1 MIALHV
7 ARKGRPRLFSRQCP
21 YSISTIINT
30 TQFKSQHD
38 EDLKNGCIK
47 IEAPDPLSCIHS
59 RLNFCDQSRPG
70 SARMVNGKQFKIHRF
85 CTDTSVRKYHHE
97 FGALASHI
105 SSTLFFTNSLL
116 ELRQPRIYE
125 PSSWKLT
132 PNTQSSHRRQFR
144 YASTKASSKA
154 SFISSESETDIL
166 DEKGGTVISTSNKS
180 KPETSKKTLSPQPT
194 LSNNM
199 SRQVQDAVV
208 SASSS
213 IAIFLMKLPGWT
225 FWYMTHPNEL
235 KKSVEELWDWIKRE
249 AHHYWMGTKLLYAD
263 VQTAWKLLNRTLQ
276 GSSMTRRERKQLLRT
291 VSDLFRLVPFSMF
304 VLIPF
309 MEFLLP
315 FALRIFPNM
324 LPSTFQDSL
333 RAEENMK
340 RELQSRLAMAS
351 FFQETLHEMAK
362 EQKQIATRKRKEK
375 TSNSEQSSPEQHVI
389 SSSTGEDDSLLEEK
403 EQSAAAML
411 EFLDSARSGQI
422 LPADAIIQFAT
433 HFHDDL
439 TLDNMPRMQLM
450 NMCRYMNIPPYGSDN
465 FLRFQLR
472 HKIRSLVEDDQRILW
487 EGIHSLTKMELREAC
502 QERGMRSTGL
512 SKDAY
517 KRALQEWL
525 DLSVNKNVPISLLI
539 MSRSFFLREEMKTND
554 TSEADKAVAGLAD
567 AISGLDDDIVN
578 EVVLKVATP
587 EEKMSDPEIK
597 KIKLEVLEAQN
608 ERILE
613 EQLEREAKKKKE
625 EKKEKSVTDAEESI
639 AAETSVSDTSETQMS
654 TGEESAEGKSV
665 SDTESS
671 SEKDGLSPGEM
682 DAISQLINPD
692 PVTKEREELMRIKA
706 AMSEEEEENLEAAAI
721 EESGNVEEISEEFA
735 TNETFSTIDDKT
747 VAATIAAEEEA
758 VEKEAE
764 QSTNMQYEKES
775 SEMES
780 DEEDSGDQGLD
791 RAIFTLKKRISK
803 MLSKIEVQI
812 DDVES
817 KIGDKLHLLDKDG
830 DGIMSLAE
838 IADAMELVLKRNFSH
853 EEAMAVATLIDENQ
867 DGIAT
872 LEEFLKWIETN
883 KIIQMLKEGEDGDLD
898 RLLAQHRSERQ
909 GKEKPLEPTTEQTKI

>member
-1 MIALHV
+1 M
-7 ARKGRPRLFSRQCP
+7 P
-21 YSISTIINT
+21 
-30 TQFKSQHD
+30 
-38 EDLKNGCIK
+38 
-47 IEAPDPLSCIHS
+47 
-59 RLNFCDQSRPG
+59 
-70 SARMVNGKQFKIHRF
+70 
-85 CTDTSVRKYHHE
+85 
-97 FGALASHI
+97 
-105 SSTLFFTNSLL
+105 
-116 ELRQPRIYE
+116 
-125 PSSWKLT
+125 
-132 PNTQSSHRRQFR
+132 
-144 YASTKASSKA
+144 
-154 SFISSESETDIL
+154 
-166 DEKGGTVISTSNKS
+166 
-180 KPETSKKTLSPQPT
+180 
-194 LSNNM
+194 
-199 SRQVQDAVV
+199 RQVQDAVA
-208 SASSS
+208 SAMVNASKSL
-213 IAIFLMKLPGWT
+213 AIFLMKLPGWT
-225 FWYMTHPNEL
+225 VWYLTHPTEL
-235 KKSVEELWDWIKRE
+235 RKSLEELWDWIKHE

-276 GSSMTRRERKQLLRT
+276 GSGLTRRERKQLLRT

-304 VLIPF
+304 ILIPF

-362 EQKQIATRKRKEK
+362 EQKQIATRKRNENNS
-375 TSNSEQSSPEQHVI
+375 TSDELVSGQNAT
-389 SSSTGEDDSLLEEK
+389 STNGGEDDSLLKEK

-487 EGIHSLTKMELREAC
+487 EGIQSLTKMELREAC

-525 DLSVNKNVPISLLI
+525 DLSVNKHVPISLLI

-554 TSEADKAVAGLAD
+554 ASEADKAVAGLAD

-613 EQLEREAKKKKE
+613 EQLERDAKKKKE
-625 EKKEKSVTDAEESI
+625 EKKEKEKEIEKLSSVVDEEKITVETNPSDTSMTHTPIGEEFREEESI
-639 AAETSVSDTSETQMS
+639 
-654 TGEESAEGKSV
+654 
-665 SDTESS
+665 SDTETTT
-671 SEKDGLSPGEM
+671 ENEGLSPGEM
-682 DAISQLINPD
+682 DAISQLVNPD

-706 AMSEEEEENLEAAAI
+706 AISEEEKEEEKLEVIEFEGTERSEETA
-721 EESGNVEEISEEFA
+721 EESALKPSDF
-735 TNETFSTIDDKT
+735 TNDDQTI
-747 VAATIAAEEEA
+747 AATIAAADET
-758 VEKEAE
+758 V
-764 QSTNMQYEKES
+764 NKES
-775 SEMES
+775 EESTDIQYHKETSEVQF
-780 DEEDSGDQGLD
+780 DDDDSGDEGLD
-791 RAIFTLKKRISK
+791 RAISTLKNRISK
-803 MLSKIEVQI
+803 MVNKIEAQI
-812 DDVES
+812 DDVEA

-830 DGIMSLAE
+830 DGIMSLEE

-853 EEAMAVATLIDENQ
+853 QEAMAVATLIDENK

-883 KIIQMLKEGEDGDLD
+883 KIVQLVKEGEDGDLD
-898 RLLAQHRSERQ
+898 RLLARHRSEKQ
-909 GKEKPLEPTTEQTKI
+909 NKEKIPEGKSERTKI

>member
-1 MIALHV
+1 MIALHA
-7 ARKGRPRLFSRQCP
+7 ARKGLSSRTRLFSRQCP
-21 YSISTIINT
+21 YSISTVINT
-30 TQFKSQHD
+30 TQLNSQHD
-38 EDLKNGCIK
+38 EDLNNDCI
-47 IEAPDPLSCIHS
+47 ETTAPSSFICNHS
-59 RLNFCDQSRPG
+59 RFEFSDESRP
-70 SARMVNGKQFKIHRF
+70 ANIQMTNLEQVDFRHPF
-85 CTDTSVRKYHHE
+85 VRKYHHDV
-97 FGALASHI
+97 GARAPNRSSTIIFTNHPLELSQRRIYPSSLLNLTPISRPSHI
-105 SSTLFFTNSLL
+105 
-116 ELRQPRIYE
+116 
-125 PSSWKLT
+125 
-132 PNTQSSHRRQFR
+132 RQFR
-144 YASTKASSKA
+144 YASTKPSSNANIVASKSETQVPDQKEEK
-154 SFISSESETDIL
+154 ISSSPI
-166 DEKGGTVISTSNKS
+166 KS
-180 KPETSKKTLSPQPT
+180 KSETSKKASSLQPN
-194 LSNNM
+194 SNSM
-199 SRQVQDAVV
+199 LRQVQDAIV
-208 SASSS
+208 SASKSL
-213 IAIFLMKLPGWT
+213 AIFFMKLPGWT
-225 FWYMTHPNEL
+225 LWYMTHPTEL
-235 KKSVEELWDWIKRE
+235 RKSLEELWEWIKHE
-249 AHHYWMGTKLLYAD
+249 AQHYWMGTKLLYAD

-276 GSSMTRRERKQLLRT
+276 GSAMTRRERKQLLRT

-375 TSNSEQSSPEQHVI
+375 TASSDG
-389 SSSTGEDDSLLEEK
+389 SSSTSSATKEDDSLLEEK

-487 EGIHSLTKMELREAC
+487 EGIPSLTKMELREAC

-517 KRALQEWL
+517 KRALREWL

-554 TSEADKAVAGLAD
+554 ASEADKAVAGLAD

-587 EEKMSDPEIK
+587 EEKMSDPEIQ

-613 EQLEREAKKKKE
+613 ERLERDAKKKKE
-625 EKKEKSVTDAEESI
+625 EKKEKFATDTEESI
-639 AAETSVSDTSETQMS
+639 TAETSASDTPMTQMPTREASAEDKPVSDS
-654 TGEESAEGKSV
+654 
-665 SDTESS
+665 ESS
-671 SEKDGLSPGEM
+671 SEKEGLSPGEM
-682 DAISQLINPD
+682 DAISQLVNPD
-692 PVTKEREELMRIKA
+692 PVTREREELMRIKA
-706 AMSEEEEENLEAAAI
+706 AMSEEEEEEKLEAI
-721 EESGNVEEISEEFA
+721 EMGESEKVEEILDEFTA
-735 TNETFSTIDDKT
+735 KEPSLTIDDT
-747 VAATIAAEEEA
+747 AAATIAAA
-758 VEKEAE
+758 NQAAEKEAE
-764 QSTNMQYEKES
+764 QSTEIQYETGGPDI
-775 SEMES
+775 ES
-780 DEEDSGDQGLD
+780 DEEESGEESGDQKLD
-791 RAIFTLKKRISK
+791 RAILTLKNRISK
-803 MLSKIEVQI
+803 MVSKIEVQI

-830 DGIMSLAE
+830 DGIMSLEE

-883 KIIQMLKEGEDGDLD
+883 KIIQLLKEGEDGDLD

-909 GKEKPLEPTTEQTKI
+909 GKKKPLE